1 MANKLPPNLLHIF
14 DSEGSKYLVNC
25 DKEKG
30 FKITF
35 EQEQNT
41 AEHRDEFM
49 EKNDEYIDVYS
60 EINFRT
66 QNSTWPLNFGGFD
79 KKNGFYKKIILKYPF
94 SWQGVMIDLLLRV
107 ISFWL
112 YYTGLIGPIFF
123 LLAQTLFAIIVLA
136 GLQEIAAKRQKL
148 NLLNQLGF
156 HPENWRSLDVE
167 SSSRIGG
174 WLLFFAFL
182 GQLVIQWQCMP
193 VEWYFWLRI
202 LLIVLAGC
210 VHSLTYSGLA
220 LNGLPYFFLQNR
232 LSDELEMHHE
242 HIDKNDVQIAQIQAK
257 VDDLKQKIDTY
268 TIESALMGALAISSY
283 LAIFQTGVI
292 KTKDLTLLQNKLWST
307 FHDFLFFRFSRSF
320 TAFIDLFN
328 QHTFLWALIL
338 FFAATC
344 AILYL
349 MLLISRKRVYSQ
361 IAEINVHLELSKTFN
376 NKEEEIYNLSLQNS
390 QNTELTHRQRRVTE
404 QCDMHLKEAEKTL
417 GLVLESTQIL
427 ESLRKTATFLF
438 ILLICSSACFLTPYL
453 GLAFLMVFIFMQL
466 AFQRDL
472 KNFNLKKRM
481 PFQPDL
487 KNFNLKKRKSKD
499 EETKKSDPF
508 KKLGSFN
515 YKKGKYT
522 LALEFFQKAA
532 KIEETLNPES
542 ESMATTYH
550 WVGNSYYELQSYDLA
565 LEFFQKA
572 AKIEE
577 TLNPESE
584 SLATT
589 YGNVGAS
596 YYALQSYDLALE
608 FFQKAAKI
616 RETLIPESE
625 SMATTYHWVG
635 RSFHALQSYD
645 LALEFFQKAAKI
657 RETLIPESESLANTY
672 FSLGETLE
680 GLKRYN
686 DALENFTKA
695 YDLQKIGGTKFRIAV
710 CQEALG
716 NSLLALENYIASA
729 EIRKEKIGADNPST
743 MDSVSNAVRLARE
756 LNRTAELP
764 AWFGEEYKPR
774 RIEY

>member
-1 MANKLPPNLLHIF
+1 MANKLPPNLLHIY

-136 GLQEIAAKRQKL
+136 GIQENAAKRQKL
-148 NLLNQLGF
+148 NLWNQLGF

-453 GLAFLMVFIFMQL
+453 GLAFLMVFCFMQL

>member
-1 MANKLPPNLLHIF
+1 MANKLPPNLLHIY

-390 QNTELTHRQRRVTE
+390 QNKELTHRQRRVTE

-472 KNFNLKKRM
+472 KNFNLKKR
-481 PFQPDL
+481 
-487 KNFNLKKRKSKD
+487 KSKD
-499 EETKKSDPF
+499 EETKKSDSF

-515 YKKGKYT
+515 YEKGKYT
-522 LALEFFQKAA
+522 LALEFYQKAA
-532 KIEETLNPES
+532 KIEETLIS
-542 ESMATTYH
+542 
-550 WVGNSYYELQSYDLA
+550 
-565 LEFFQKA
+565 
-572 AKIEE
+572 
-577 TLNPESE
+577 ESE

-589 YGNVGAS
+589 YNWVGNS
-596 YYALQSYDLALE
+596 YHKLQSYALALE

-616 RETLIPESE
+616 RETLNPESE
-625 SMATTYHWVG
+625 SMATTYGNVG
-635 RSFHALQSYD
+635 ASYYKLQSYG

-657 RETLIPESESLANTY
+657 RETL
-672 FSLGETLE
+672 
-680 GLKRYN
+680 
-686 DALENFTKA
+686 
-695 YDLQKIGGTKFRIAV
+695 
-710 CQEALG
+710 
-716 NSLLALENYIASA
+716 
-729 EIRKEKIGADNPST
+729 
-743 MDSVSNAVRLARE
+743 
-756 LNRTAELP
+756 
-764 AWFGEEYKPR
+764 
-774 RIEY
+774 